1 MKDKNEDEN
10 ENENENEDED
20 KDEIIKI
27 LMSSYEDYDDD
38 KTNNKIKKLN
48 KHLDKINDKSKP
60 FEDQIKSIKTS
71 RKYRWLLSYQRFWW

>member
-1 MKDKNEDEN
+1 MKDKNED

-38 KTNNKIKKLN
+38 KINNKIKK
-48 KHLDKINDKSKP
+48 
-60 FEDQIKSIKTS
+60 IK
-71 RKYRWLLSYQRFWW
+71 

>member
-38 KTNNKIKKLN
+38 KINKIKKLN
-48 KHLDKINDKSKP
+48 KHLDKIINKSKP
-60 FEDQIKSIKTS
+60 FENQIKSTKKS
-71 RKYRWLLSYQRFWW
+71 RRYRWLLSYERFW